1 MAFQSTTNRVWKNH
15 KYIRKEGNRYIY
27 PEDLKRMQNSR
38 SKDGKLVRTITDA
51 NGNKVRVR
59 GAAATN
65 TIANRSTHYDRA
77 SGERFS
83 PSEYR
88 TRMQDGS
95 IDRMRGQV
103 TQEAAKKQGQYSVNM
118 MRQQKAAQQRSV
130 PRQTITSTPANLR
143 INEQVQ
149 KQSAVQKRDPIV
161 PRTATSNTANQNT
174 QRRSKDG
181 KLVRTITDAN
191 GNKVRVRGDAA
202 TKTIANKSD
211 HYDKA
216 SGERLSSAEY
226 QSRMQNKSNSQ
237 KQVSKQTTKN
247 ISDSS
252 QNVSTAAS
260 QAMQRAGYTGP
271 IKRPQN
277 QHVVAKTKKE
287 ETNKTETKNEES
299 SKSDKLAA
307 LLGSTDSKK
316 TSKTTST
323 RSSGSSKSSGG
334 TTKSSSGDSSSSG
347 STQSTGKSSGSSSSS
362 GSGSSSVGFVRSS
375 SKSSNKNNGGS
386 SKSSQ
391 NSGENKSDDDRGSEK
406 VGPVL
411 SAVDKKE
418 SKEKKSE
425 KDTMLEEL
433 ESILDPNM
441 DISKLSDEKISSI
454 VDKLKNVI
462 GKGKSETNS
471 KANTKL
477 KESKHLVSLGLD
489 MLKHFKE
496 QS

>member
-1 MAFQSTTNRVWKNH
+1 MAFQNTTNRVWKKH

-38 SKDGKLVRTITDA
+38 SKDGKLVRTITDV
-51 NGNKVRVR
+51 NGNKIRIR

-65 TIANRSTHYDRA
+65 TIASKSNHYDRA

-130 PRQTITSTPANLR
+130 PRQTMTSAPANLR

-174 QRRSKDG
+174 QRRSKEG
-181 KLVRTITDAN
+181 KLVRNITDVN
-191 GNKVRVRGDAA
+191 GNKVQVRGYAA
-202 TKTIANKSD
+202 TKTIANKSN

-277 QHVVAKTKKE
+277 QHVVAKTNKE

-307 LLGSTDSKK
+307 LLGSTDSK
-316 TSKTTST
+316 KTTST

-391 NSGENKSDDDRGSEK
+391 NSGENKSDDGIGSEK